1 MKVDK
6 PLAYFFH
13 YTTSALSYSIKWEKA
28 ITSQSCF
35 PTQNYRLHDL

>member
-13 YTTSALSYSIKWEKA
+13 YTTSALSYSIK
-28 ITSQSCF
+28 
-35 PTQNYRLHDL
+35 